1 MKDKLRTGSPC
12 SADWDRMVGNE
23 SVRYCPECKLNVYNF
38 STMSDEEIE
47 QIVSGNQQRLC
58 ARVRQRPD
66 GTVMTRNSSAK
77 LSIVMRRISRVAHIA
92 LTAAIS
98 VSPAT
103 ARPPH
108 KTPEQNLFQIQL
120 RPTGIALTVVDSSGA
135 TIPKA
140 RITILNEKTKTEIKG
155 ETDANGQFRVSELPD
170 GTYEITVDV
179 FGFETF
185 KQSHVDVPNR
195 VPLKLQLHRQVDF
208 VGEVVA
214 VKHPNGFPKF
224 ISKLRHIF

>member
-1 MKDKLRTGSPC
+1 
-12 SADWDRMVGNE
+12 MVGNE
-23 SVRYCPECKLNVYNF
+23 SVRYCPECKLDVYNF

-47 QIVSGNQQRLC
+47 QIVSGSQQRLC

-66 GTVMTRNSSAK
+66 GTVMTRNSSVRF
-77 LSIVMRRISRVAHIA
+77 SIVMRRISRVAHIA

-98 VSPAT
+98 VSPAM

-108 KTPEQNLFQIQL
+108 ATPEQNLFQIQP
-120 RPTGIALTVVDSSGA
+120 RPTGIALIVVDSSGA
-135 TIPKA
+135 AIPKA

-170 GTYEITVDV
+170 GTYEIRVDV

-185 KQSHVDVPNR
+185 KQSHVDVPGR
-195 VPLKLQLHRQVDF
+195 VPLRLQLHRQVDF
-208 VGEVVA
+208 VGKVAA
-214 VKHPNGFPKF
+214 VKHPNGFQKF